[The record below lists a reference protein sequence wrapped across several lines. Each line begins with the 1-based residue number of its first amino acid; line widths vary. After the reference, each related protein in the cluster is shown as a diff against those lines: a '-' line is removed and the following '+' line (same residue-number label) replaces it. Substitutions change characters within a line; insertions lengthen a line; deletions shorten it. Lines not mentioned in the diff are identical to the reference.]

1 MEKTPKLT
9 VFISSPGD
17 VNEERILAGRVIQ
30 RLNEEFYGI
39 LELVPIFWEHE
50 PMLMSETFQT
60 QLPLPSESD
69 IFICVMWSR
78 IGTRLPS
85 NIRKLDGSRY
95 DSGTEFEFEN
105 ALTSFKNKH
114 KPDLLIYKKNAEPP
128 FLRNSKASD
137 FNLRLQQKEMLD
149 SFFKR
154 WFQDEEGSFVA
165 AFNPFD
171 DLAQFEERLEL
182 HLRKLV
188 ARQVPVGVLQ
198 ARTNVRWSKGSPFRG
213 LSIFDT
219 EHAAVF
225 FGRTR
230 AIGEIISS
238 LRRQAQDQQPFVMVL
253 GMSGS
258 GKSSLVRAG
267 IVPLLTQAG
276 VIEGVGLWR
285 KVVFRPS
292 NLSGD
297 IATETAKLLMIGLS
311 VEQESC
317 ESCEQLVAEVSTIL
331 KNNQLQDV
339 INFIQDRLNIIAQTY
354 NLPENTAVKLLVII
368 DQMEEVFT
376 TPYFDQ
382 HIRETFFNILQKLA
396 ASGLIWV
403 IGTFRSDFYHRC
415 VEIPILV
422 QMLKNNGQYLLTP
435 PSTNEIAQII
445 RLPTFAAGLF
455 FEKHRETN
463 VGLDEVLIDEA
474 MANSHNLALLQ
485 FTLEQLYQH
494 RREDGVL
501 TYQAYEMLGG
511 LNGALARRA
520 EEVFNAC
527 SPSAQATFSALMRTL
542 VTFGEDLERA
552 VSGKRWLMGNASRD
566 ESELL
571 EAFINARL
579 IVTDSIENQSIA
591 RITHE
596 CLLSHW
602 PRLTNWITQNQGL
615 LRLRAHLTDLAS
627 FWRSRGCSK
636 ELLLSDGKMLSD
648 SEELFREWSNALP
661 PLLIE
666 FIKQSLRVAE
676 QQREAIQLRQRKKLY
691 HSRQLTVAFAILTLF
706 AGFNYYEA
714 SKLQKKAEEQT
725 HIAEQRTHE
734 AIEARDA
741 ASKDRDLAR
750 QQYYKA
756 IALTATQHVE
766 NATPVIGAKYAFKT
780 LSSIEEY
787 DKKVNGNAV
796 LELEQALY
804 LGLSKIQQQAL
815 FVGHQKELNRV
826 GISSDNQ
833 RVITA
838 SNDETAKLWTING
851 DLIATLGGHL
861 KGVKRAR
868 FNHLG
873 TQILTL
879 DHSRMV
885 KLWDGLT
892 GKLLYEFDTYQG
904 DMRDVTNT
912 DLIEARFD
920 LNDQRILTAH
930 ADGKVKLFD
939 LKGNIIR
946 SFENHLK
953 QVNGLWLSHP
963 DEKQLL
969 TFSNDHTVRLW
980 DVQTGNEI
988 FSWEAGDKVQAAAFS
1003 FDNQYV
1009 AAGDNTG
1016 NVYLWSRTNGSLVHT
1031 FRVGEKHRAKVV
1043 HLAFQPNVDNVSKG
1057 LILAV
1062 SFDDHSV
1069 WMWSTK
1075 TKDVEYS
1082 FSQLGEVAK
1091 HAVFSPDGRFLMAT
1105 SDSFIRV
1112 WDVEKG
1118 QLIQKIGGHTGDV
1131 VYAAYANDG
1140 KWIISAGL
1148 DQTARLWSINPID
1161 KDFKVLTGHTNSI
1174 KKTVFS
1180 PDGHYLLSIS
1190 EDYTAKLWHAH
1201 AEKMG
1206 NLVASFE
1213 LKQET
1218 NDLLFSPDS
1227 QSFAIAVRNNVKRWQ
1242 INQKPLPELIA
1253 HTNKI
1258 NRIKFSTNGKQILT
1272 TSNDQTAK
1280 LWDAETGKELKTFL
1294 HETKVNWA
1302 NFARQ
1307 DEWIVT
1313 VADDGHIKLWHINS
1327 NETKL
1332 IGRHSQGIRH
1342 ASLSFDGQLIAIGSD
1357 DHITK
1362 IWSLANKDEQKTLEN
1377 NDLLE
1382 HAVFSLDSKY
1392 LLTSYQDHKAR
1403 LWDVKTANPLQVLE
1417 GHTAAVK
1424 YAAFSPDNRFI
1435 ATAAHDHSARL
1446 WRLKGNHYENIG
1458 VLKNHAGTV
1467 TGVTFHPKEPFL
1479 VTASTDQTIR
1489 FWPLFD
1495 DLDSLMKR
1503 AQTILP
1509 KKINTP

>member
-1 MEKTPKLT
+1 MDNMPKLT

-30 RLNEEFYGI
+30 RLNEEFFGI

-85 NIRKLDGSRY
+85 NIRKPDGSRY

-105 ALTSFKNKH
+105 ALTSFRNKN

-128 FLRNSKASD
+128 FLRNSKSPD

-188 ARQVPVGVLQ
+188 ARQVPVGALQ
-198 ARTNVRWSKGSPFRG
+198 AKTNVRWSKGSPFRG

-267 IVPLLTQAG
+267 IIPLLTQAG
-276 VIEGVGLWR
+276 VIEGVGAWR

-297 IATETAKLLMIGLS
+297 ISTETAKLLMMGLS
-311 VEQESC
+311 LEQDSC
-317 ESCEQLVAEVSTIL
+317 ESCEQSVIEISTLL
-331 KNNQLQDV
+331 KNNQLQEV
-339 INFIQDRLNIIAQTY
+339 INFIQDRLNTIAQ
-354 NLPENTAVKLLVII
+354 NQHLPENTTVKLLVII

-376 TPYFDQ
+376 TTYFEQ
-382 HIRETFFNILQKLA
+382 RIRETFFNTLQKLA
-396 ASGLIWV
+396 SSGLIWA

-415 VEIPILV
+415 AEIPILV

-455 FEKHRETN
+455 FEKHHETN

-474 MANSHNLALLQ
+474 IANSHNLALLQ

-494 RREDGVL
+494 RREDGAL

-520 EEVFNAC
+520 EEVFNTC

-552 VSGKRWLMGNASRD
+552 VAGKRWITGDASRD

-579 IVTDSIENQSIA
+579 IVTDSVENQAIA

-627 FWRSRGCSK
+627 FWRSRGCSN
-636 ELLLSDGKMLSD
+636 ELLLSDGKMLND
-648 SEELFREWSNALP
+648 SEELLHEWANALP
-661 PLLIE
+661 PMLVE
-666 FIKQSLRVAE
+666 FIRQSLLVAE
-676 QQREAIQLRQRKKLY
+676 QQHEAAQLRQRQKLR
-691 HSRQLTVAFAILTLF
+691 HSRQLTTAFAILTIF
-706 AGFNYYEA
+706 AGYSYYDA
-714 SKLQKKAEEQT
+714 SKLQKKAEAQT
-725 HIAEQRTHE
+725 LIAEQNKQD
-734 AIEARDA
+734 AIDARDS
-741 ASKDRDLAR
+741 ASKERDLAR
-750 QQYYKA
+750 QQHYKA
-756 IALTATQHVE
+756 IALAATQHVE
-766 NATPVIGAKYAFKT
+766 NATPVTGAEYAFKT
-780 LSSIEEY
+780 LSGVSEY
-787 DKKVNGNAV
+787 DKKTNAEAV

-804 LGLSKIQQQAL
+804 SGLSKIQQRAI

-826 GISSDNQ
+826 GVSPDNQ

-838 SNDETAKLWTING
+838 SNDGTAKLWTING
-851 DLIATLGGHL
+851 ELIATLAGHI

-868 FNHLG
+868 FNHSG
-873 TQILTL
+873 TQILTI
-879 DHSRMV
+879 DHDRLV
-885 KLWDGLT
+885 KLWDGST
-892 GKLLYEFDTYQG
+892 GKYLYEFDTYPN
-904 DMRDVTNT
+904 DMFDTFQT
-912 DLIEARFD
+912 DITEARFD
-920 LNDQRILTAH
+920 LNDQRIITAH

-939 LKGNIIR
+939 LKGNLIR
-946 SFENHLK
+946 SFERHLR
-953 QVNGLWLSHP
+953 QANGMWLSHP
-963 DEKQLL
+963 DEEQLL
-969 TFSNDHTVRLW
+969 TYSDDKTIRLW
-980 DVQTGNEI
+980 DVQTGRNI
-988 FSWEAGDKVQAAAFS
+988 FTWKADDKVQAAAFS
-1003 FDNQYV
+1003 ADGQYV
-1009 AAGDNTG
+1009 AAGDDTG
-1016 NVYLWSRTNGSLVHT
+1016 MVHLWSRITGEFIFT
-1031 FRVGEKHRAKVV
+1031 FKVGEKHHTKVA
-1043 HLAFQPNVDNVSKG
+1043 HLAFQPKVDEVSKG
-1057 LILAV
+1057 EILAA

-1091 HAVFSPDGRFLMAT
+1091 HAVFSPNGRYLMAT

-1112 WDVEKG
+1112 WDVERG
-1118 QLIQKIGGHTGDV
+1118 QLIQKIGGHIGDV

-1140 KWIISAGL
+1140 NWIISAGL
-1148 DQTARLWSINPID
+1148 DNTARLWSTTPID
-1161 KDFKVLTGHTNSI
+1161 KDFKVLAGHTNSI

-1180 PDGHYLLSIS
+1180 PNGNYLLSIS
-1190 EDYTAKLWHAH
+1190 DDYTAKLWRT
-1201 AEKMG
+1201 EPQNMG
-1206 NLVASFE
+1206 EILDTFE
-1213 LKQET
+1213 LKQEC
-1218 NDLLFSPDS
+1218 NDLLFSPDN
-1227 QSFAIAVRNNVKRWQ
+1227 QSFAIAVRNNVKRWD
-1242 INQKPLPELIA
+1242 INQNPLPELIG

-1258 NRIKFSTNGKQILT
+1258 NRIKFSTNSEQILT
-1272 TSNDQTAK
+1272 TSNDRTAK
-1280 LWDAETGKELKTFL
+1280 LWDAKTGKEIKTFP
-1294 HETKVNWA
+1294 HETKVSWA

-1307 DEWIVT
+1307 DAWIVT
-1313 VADDGHIKLWHINS
+1313 VSDDGQIKLWSIDS
-1327 NETKL
+1327 DETKL
-1332 IGRHSQGIRH
+1332 IGRQSRGIRH
-1342 ASLSFDGQLIAIGSD
+1342 ASLSFDGHLIVIGSD
-1357 DHITK
+1357 DRVTK
-1362 IWSLANKDEQKTLEN
+1362 LWSLKNDEDSKSLEHN
-1377 NDLLE
+1377 GLLE
-1382 HAVFSLDSKY
+1382 HAVFSVDSKY
-1392 LLTSYQDHKAR
+1392 LLTSSQDHDAR
-1403 LWDVKTANPLQVLE
+1403 LWDVKTGKLLQVLK
-1417 GHTAAVK
+1417 GHTAEVK
-1424 YAAFSPDNRFI
+1424 YAAFSHDNRFI

-1446 WRLKGNHYENIG
+1446 WRLKGDRYENIG
-1458 VLKNHAGTV
+1458 VLKNHIGTV

-1479 VTASTDQTIR
+1479 VTSSADQTIR
-1489 FWPLFD
+1489 FWPLFN
-1495 DLDSLMKR
+1495 DLENLMKR
-1503 AQTILP
+1503 AETILP
-1509 KKINTP
+1509 KKMNPQ

>member
-1 MEKTPKLT
+1 MDNNTPTLT

-17 VNEERILAGRVIQ
+17 VNEERILVGRVIQ
-30 RLNEEFYGI
+30 RLNEEFFGI

-85 NIRKLDGSRY
+85 NIRKPDGSRY

-105 ALTSFKNKH
+105 ALTSFREKN

-128 FLRNSKASD
+128 FLHNSKAPD
-137 FNLRLQQKEMLD
+137 FNLRLQQKDLLD
-149 SFFKR
+149 SFFKK

-188 ARQVPVGVLQ
+188 ARQIPVGTLQ
-198 ARTNVRWSKGSPFRG
+198 ARTKVRWSKGSPFRG

-297 IATETAKLLMIGLS
+297 IATETAKLLMMGLS
-311 VEQESC
+311 LEQESC
-317 ESCEQLVAEVSTIL
+317 EACEQSMLEISTIL
-331 KNNQLQDV
+331 KNNQLQEV
-339 INFIQDRLNIIAQTY
+339 IKFIQNRLKLIAQAQ
-354 NLPENTAVKLLVII
+354 NLPDNTIVKLLVII

-376 TPYFDQ
+376 TTYFDQ
-382 HIRETFFNILQKLA
+382 RIREKFFNVLQQLA
-396 ASGLIWV
+396 KSGLIWI

-415 VEIPILV
+415 AEIPILV
-422 QMLKNNGQYLLTP
+422 QMLKNNGQYLLMP

-455 FEKHRETN
+455 FEKYPDTN

-474 MANSHNLALLQ
+474 IANSHNLALLQ

-494 RREDGVL
+494 RREDGTL

-520 EEVFNAC
+520 EEVFKAC
-527 SPSAQATFSALMRTL
+527 SPSAQATFPALMRTL
-542 VTFGEDLERA
+542 ITFGEDLERA
-552 VSGKRWLMGNASRD
+552 VAGKRWLTGDASRY

-579 IVTDSIENQSIA
+579 IVTDSIENHAIA

-615 LRLRAHLTDLAS
+615 LRLRAHLADLAS

-636 ELLLSDGKMLSD
+636 ELLLSDGKMLND
-648 SEELFREWSNALP
+648 SEELLHEWVNALP
-661 PLLIE
+661 PALVE
-666 FIKQSLRVAE
+666 FIRQSLLVVE
-676 QQREAIQLRQRKKLY
+676 QQREAAQLRQRKKLR
-691 HSRQLTVAFAILTLF
+691 HSRQLTTAFGVLALIAVFNGYRAYQNRDIAQQQTLR
-706 AGFNYYEA
+706 ANQE
-714 SKLQKKAEEQT
+714 
-725 HIAEQRTHE
+725 
-734 AIEARDA
+734 
-741 ASKDRDLAR
+741 RDLAR
-750 QQYYKA
+750 QQHYKA
-756 IALTATQHVE
+756 IALAATQHVE
-766 NATPVIGAKYAFKT
+766 NATPVTGAEYAFRT
-780 LSSIEEY
+780 LSKIEEY
-787 DKKVNGNAV
+787 DKKNNSQAI

-804 LGLSKIQQQAL
+804 SGLSKIQQRSV
-815 FVGHQKELNRV
+815 FIGHQKELNRV
-826 GISSDNQ
+826 GISPDNQ
-833 RVITA
+833 RVISA
-838 SNDETAKLWTING
+838 SNDGTAKLWKING
-851 DLIATLGGHL
+851 ELIATLNGHV

-868 FNHLG
+868 FNHQG
-873 TQILTL
+873 TQILTI
-879 DHSRMV
+879 DHDRMV
-885 KLWDGLT
+885 KLWDGFT
-892 GKLLYEFDTYQG
+892 GRWVQTFDTY
-904 DMRDVTNT
+904 TNT
-912 DLIEARFD
+912 AEISQTEITEARFD
-920 LNDQRILTAH
+920 LSDQHILTAH
-930 ADGKVKLFD
+930 ADGKMKFFD

-946 SFENHLK
+946 SFDRHLK
-953 QVNGLWLSHP
+953 QVNGMWLSNP

-969 TFSNDHTVRLW
+969 TFSDDQTVRLW
-980 DVQTGNEI
+980 DVQTGEI
-988 FSWEAGDKVQAAAFS
+988 VFTWEANDKVQAAAFS
-1003 FDNQYV
+1003 ADGQYV
-1009 AAGDNTG
+1009 AAGDDTG
-1016 NVYLWSRTNGSLVHT
+1016 KVYLWSRITGELEKT
-1031 FRVGEKHRAKVV
+1031 FSGGEKHHAKVA
-1043 HLAFQPNVDNVSKG
+1043 HLAFQPKVDNVSKG
-1057 LILAV
+1057 LILAA

-1069 WMWSTK
+1069 WMWSTQ

-1091 HAVFSPDGRFLMAT
+1091 HAAFSPDGRHLMAT

-1118 QLIQKIGGHTGDV
+1118 QLIQKIGGHEGDV
-1131 VYAAYANDG
+1131 VYSAYANDG
-1140 KWIISAGL
+1140 QWIISAGS
-1148 DQTARLWSINPID
+1148 DNTARLWATASIDNN
-1161 KDFKVLTGHTNSI
+1161 FKILTGHTNVI

-1180 PDGHYLLSIS
+1180 PNGKYLLSIS
-1190 EDYTAKLWHAH
+1190 EDYTAKLWRTES
-1201 AEKMG
+1201 EKMG
-1206 NLVASFE
+1206 ELLASFE
-1213 LKQET
+1213 LNQEIS
-1218 NDLLFSPDS
+1218 DVLFSPNN
-1227 QSFAIAVRNNVKRWQ
+1227 QSFAIAARNNVKRWD
-1242 INQKPLPELIA
+1242 INKNPLPELVG

-1258 NRIKFSTNGKQILT
+1258 NRIKFSANGEQILT
-1272 TSNDQTAK
+1272 TSNDHTAK
-1280 LWDAETGKELKTFL
+1280 LWNAGTSELIKTFP
-1294 HETKVNWA
+1294 HQIKVSWA
-1302 NFARQ
+1302 NFTHHDR
-1307 DEWIVT
+1307 WIVT
-1313 VADDGHIKLWHINS
+1313 IADDGQIILWHIDS
-1327 NETKL
+1327 DETKL
-1332 IGRHSQGIRH
+1332 VGRQSQGIRH
-1342 ASLSFDGQLIAIGSD
+1342 ASLSFDGHLIVIGSD
-1357 DHITK
+1357 NHVTK
-1362 IWSLANKDEQKTLEN
+1362 LWSLVDNEPSKSLEN
-1377 NDLLE
+1377 KGLLE

-1392 LLTSYQDHKAR
+1392 LLTSSQDHDAK
-1403 LWDVKTANPLQVLE
+1403 LWDVKTGKHLQTLQ
-1417 GHTAAVK
+1417 GHTAEVK
-1424 YAAFSPDNRFI
+1424 YTAFSPDKRFI

-1446 WRLKGNHYENIG
+1446 WRLKGDHYENIG
-1458 VLKNHAGTV
+1458 VLKNHLGTV
-1467 TGVTFHPKEPFL
+1467 TNVVFHPTEPFL
-1479 VTASTDQTIR
+1479 ATASADQTIR

-1495 DLDSLMKR
+1495 DLESLMKR
-1503 AQTILP
+1503 AETILP
-1509 KKINTP
+1509 KNMNPQ

>member
-1 MEKTPKLT
+1 MDKTPKLT

-85 NIRKLDGSRY
+85 NIRKSDGSRY

-105 ALTSFKNKH
+105 ALTSFRNKN

-128 FLRNSKASD
+128 FLRNSKAPD

-188 ARQVPVGVLQ
+188 ARQVPVGALQ
-198 ARTNVRWSKGSPFRG
+198 AKTNVRWSKGSPFRG

-276 VIEGVGLWR
+276 VIEGVGVWR

-297 IATETAKLLMIGLS
+297 IATETAKLLMMGLS
-311 VEQESC
+311 LEQDSC
-317 ESCEQLVAEVSTIL
+317 ETCEQSVVEIASIL
-331 KNNQLQDV
+331 KNNQLQEV
-339 INFIQDRLNIIAQTY
+339 INFIQDRLNVIAQTQ
-354 NLPENTAVKLLVII
+354 NLPENTTAKLFVII

-382 HIRETFFNILQKLA
+382 RVRETFFNILQKLS
-396 ASGLIWV
+396 ASNLIWV

-415 VEIPILV
+415 AEIPILV

-445 RLPTFAAGLF
+445 RLPAFAAGLF
-455 FEKHRETN
+455 FEKHHETN

-474 MANSHNLALLQ
+474 IANSHNLALLQ

-494 RREDGVL
+494 RREDGAL

-520 EEVFNAC
+520 EEVFDAC
-527 SPSAQATFSALMRTL
+527 SPTAQATFSALMRTL

-552 VSGKRWLMGNASRD
+552 VAGKRWLTNDVSRD

-615 LRLRAHLTDLAS
+615 LRLRAHLADLAS

-636 ELLLSDGKMLSD
+636 ELLLSDGKMLND
-648 SEELFREWSNALP
+648 SEELLHEWANALP
-661 PLLIE
+661 PTLVE
-666 FIKQSLRVAE
+666 FIKQSLQVAE
-676 QQREAIQLRQRKKLY
+676 QLHKTEQLRQRKKLR
-691 HSRQLTVAFAILTLF
+691 HSQQLTAAFAILTIF
-706 AGFNYYEA
+706 AGYSYYEA
-714 SKLQKKAEEQT
+714 EKLQKKAEEQT
-725 HIAEQRTHE
+725 HIAEQRTYE

-741 ASKDRDLAR
+741 ASNDRDLAR
-750 QQYYKA
+750 KQHYKA
-756 IALTATQHVE
+756 IALAATQHVE
-766 NATPVIGAKYAFKT
+766 NATPVTGAEYAFKT
-780 LSSIEEY
+780 LSEITEY
-787 DKKVNGNAV
+787 DKKTNADAV
-796 LELEQALY
+796 LELEQVLY
-804 LGLSKIQQQAL
+804 SGLSKIQQKAI
-815 FVGHQKELNRV
+815 FIGHQKELNRV
-826 GISSDNQ
+826 GISKDNQ
-833 RVITA
+833 RVISA
-838 SNDETAKLWTING
+838 SNDGTAKLWAING
-851 DLIATLGGHL
+851 ELIATLDGHI

-868 FNHLG
+868 FNNQG
-873 TQILTL
+873 NKILTV
-879 DHSRMV
+879 DHDRFI
-885 KLWDGLT
+885 KIWDGFT
-892 GKLLYEFDTYQG
+892 GEFLQKIDTYQG
-904 DMRDVTNT
+904 DIFNAAET
-912 DLIEARFD
+912 DITEARFD
-920 LNDQRILTAH
+920 LGDQRIITAH

-939 LKGNIIR
+939 LKGNLIR
-946 SFENHLK
+946 SFERHLK
-953 QVNGLWLSHP
+953 QVNGMWLSNP

-980 DVQTGNEI
+980 EVQTGKII
-988 FSWEAGDKVQAAAFS
+988 FTWKTNDKVQAAAFS
-1003 FDNQYV
+1003 ADNQYV
-1009 AAGDNTG
+1009 AAGDDTG
-1016 NVYLWSRTNGSLVHT
+1016 KIYLWSRNNGNLLHT
-1031 FRVGEKHRAKVV
+1031 FKVGEKHRAKVS
-1043 HLAFQPNVDNVSKG
+1043 HLAFQPKVDNVSKG
-1057 LILAV
+1057 LILAA

-1075 TKDVEYS
+1075 TRDVEYS
-1082 FSQLGEVAK
+1082 FSQLGEVVK
-1091 HAVFSPDGRFLMAT
+1091 HAVFSPDGRHLMAT

-1112 WDVEKG
+1112 WDVERG
-1118 QLIQKIGGHTGDV
+1118 QLIQKIGGHQGDV
-1131 VYAAYANDG
+1131 AYAAYANEG
-1140 KWIISAGL
+1140 KWIISAGM
-1148 DQTARLWSINPID
+1148 DKTARLWSTSPID
-1161 KDFKVLTGHTNSI
+1161 HNFKILTGHTNVI

-1180 PDGHYLLSIS
+1180 PNGEYLLSIS
-1190 EDYTAKLWHAH
+1190 EDYTAKLWKT
-1201 AEKMG
+1201 ESGNMG
-1206 NLVASFE
+1206 RFLNSFE
-1213 LKQET
+1213 LSKET
-1218 NDLLFSPDS
+1218 SDLLFSPDS
-1227 QSFAIAVRNNVKRWQ
+1227 QSFAITVRDNVKRWD
-1242 INQKPLPELIA
+1242 INGNPLPELIG
-1253 HTNKI
+1253 HTNKV
-1258 NRIKFSTNGKQILT
+1258 NRIKFSSDGKQILT

-1280 LWDAETGKELKTFL
+1280 LWNTENGEPIKIFSHNTE
-1294 HETKVNWA
+1294 VNWA
-1302 NFARQ
+1302 NFIHNNSR
-1307 DEWIVT
+1307 IIT
-1313 VADDGHIKLWHINS
+1313 VSNDGQITLWDINS
-1327 NETKL
+1327 NEKKL
-1332 IGRHSQGIRH
+1332 IGRQAHGVCYV
-1342 ASLSFDGQLIAIGSD
+1342 SLSFDGRYVVIGTQD
-1357 DHITK
+1357 TQTK
-1362 IWSLANKDEQKTLEN
+1362 LWSLEEDEAEKSLEH

-1382 HAVFSLDSKY
+1382 HAIFSLDSKY
-1392 LLTSYQDHKAR
+1392 LLTSSQDHNVK
-1403 LWDVKTANPLQVLE
+1403 LWDVKTSKLLQTLK
-1417 GHTAAVK
+1417 GHTAEVK

-1446 WRLKGNHYENIG
+1446 WRFKGNHYDNIG
-1458 VLKNHAGTV
+1458 VLRNHLGTV
-1467 TGVTFHPKEPFL
+1467 MSVIFHPKEPFL
-1479 VTASTDQTIR
+1479 ITASADQTIR
-1489 FWPLFD
+1489 FWPLFN
-1495 DLDSLMKR
+1495 DLESLMKR
-1503 AQTILP
+1503 AETILP
-1509 KKINTP
+1509 KNTNH